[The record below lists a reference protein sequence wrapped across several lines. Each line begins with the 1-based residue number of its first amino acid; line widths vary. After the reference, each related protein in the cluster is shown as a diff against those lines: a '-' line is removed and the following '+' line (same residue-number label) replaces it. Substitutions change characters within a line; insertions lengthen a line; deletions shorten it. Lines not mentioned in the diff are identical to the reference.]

1 MHSSEANALTWPED
15 WGAFERVNLL
25 PALTAVSYNAN
36 NQQTLFG
43 ANTLPHDLNRNL
55 AT

>member
-1 MHSSEANALTWPED
+1 MHSGEANVPKWSEDKGALARVD
-15 WGAFERVNLL
+15 LLSAF
-25 PALTAVSYNAN
+25 TAVSYNAN